1 MMLGPRPDFH
11 TGLAGTINEAEDASN
26 FFNIEAEFAS
36 TQNKTEPFA
45 DMRQYA
51 KNKFLMG

>member
-1 MMLGPRPDFH
+1 MMLGPRPDFD

-51 KNKFLMG
+51 KNKVLMG